1 MTPDEQQ
8 RDDLTPRATT
18 RRGAGDAEKSP
29 PTDETKSPQTN
40 ETANAL
46 AGAKSGAPKEP
57 LDEFVVAALRAA
69 DDKKALDLVLLDVS
83 EVSSF
88 TEYFLIATGTN
99 PKQVQAISDE
109 VVERLKKGGRR
120 PARVEGYRGAE
131 WVLLDY
137 GDFVFHVF
145 EEKARRFYDLERLW
159 RDAGRMQL
167 PPGITATPAPVAGE
181 RA

>member
-8 RDDLTPRATT
+8 REDATRRATKK
-18 RRGAGDAEKSP
+18 RDGVDAGKSQP
-29 PTDETKSPQTN
+29 DD
-40 ETANAL
+40 ETANAT
-46 AGAKSGAPKEP
+46 ANDAQPGAAKEP
-57 LDEFVVAALRAA
+57 LDEFIVAALRAA
-69 DDKKALDLVLLDVS
+69 DDKKALDLVVLDVS
-83 EVSSF
+83 EVASF
-88 TEYFLIATGTN
+88 TEYFLIASGTN
-99 PKQVQAISDE
+99 LRQVQAISDE
-109 VVERLKKGGRR
+109 VVEQLKKSGRR

-159 RDAGRMQL
+159 RDAGRVPL
-167 PPGITATPAPVAGE
+167 PPGITTTPAPVAGE

>member
-1 MTPDEQQ
+1 MTQNGQQ
-8 RDDLTPRATT
+8 REDVTPRATKK
-18 RRGAGDAEKSP
+18 RARGDADKNQPGVDEAGAQAGD
-29 PTDETKSPQTN
+29 TQTR
-40 ETANAL
+40 AQAV
-46 AGAKSGAPKEP
+46 AAKEP
-57 LDEFVVAALRAA
+57 PDEFVVAALRAA

-83 EVSSF
+83 EVASF

-99 PKQVQAISDE
+99 ARQVQAISDE

-159 RDAGRMQL
+159 RDAGRLPL
-167 PPGITATPAPVAGE
+167 PPGITATPATGE

>member
-8 RDDLTPRATT
+8 REDAAPRATKK
-18 RRGAGDAEKSP
+18 RAGVDAGKSQP
-29 PTDETKSPQTN
+29 NDETVNATTN
-40 ETANAL
+40 DAQ
-46 AGAKSGAPKEP
+46 SGATKEP
-57 LDEFVVAALRAA
+57 LDEFVIAALRAA
-69 DDKKALDLVLLDVS
+69 DDKKALDLVVLDVS
-83 EVSSF
+83 EVASF
-88 TEYFLIATGTN
+88 TEYFLIASGTN
-99 PKQVQAISDE
+99 LRQVQAISDE
-109 VVERLKKGGRR
+109 VVERLKKDGRR

-159 RDAGRMQL
+159 RDAGRVPL
-167 PPGITATPAPVAGE
+167 PPGITTTPAPTAGE